1 MESRM
6 PESTSSA
13 RGKTVASLAANAFG
27 VLDSQPSSFVN
38 ISRASSAQLRK
49 LLGLP
54 AKVAAR
60 IVALR
65 KKGQLTC
72 LAELRAVPG
81 LQHRAFKSVWNKVFF
96 DRDGSL
102 RIRDVTAARRFIWS
116 GKPFALRVD
125 FGNASDSPV
134 VVVSVIARWAGEPF
148 VVEHEIGPDESR
160 KGQAEIEFDAE
171 RTLPV
176 GPAEFCI
183 ALYRADGAQASFRR
197 TFFVL
202 PSNPLS
208 LSLSPAGAI
217 VTGTWSA
224 RGAYVGSSD
233 TFSTQLGFTIAN
245 GDGSAVTMNRRLEWK
260 FWDGGIGG
268 TLVESGA
275 FDLSGSM
282 NVPAHGTLPGNIV
295 FTSPNGSGV
304 YNKYHGKE
312 DMTLE
317 IALTATDGRRITA
330 SITCRVMLAYGINI
344 IKVGDFDAQEG
355 VDLYTAVDLT
365 RQVYEKRDIT
375 FREVRR
381 WIIHNADAGSYTVI
395 NSEDEFRDLLEDWSV
410 QNDYVDV
417 FVAQS
422 FSWSTYNGYAGD
434 IPGPA
439 SKGGRKDGV
448 AVDKTSYTDAS
459 GVKRLNISVLGPLIG
474 HEVGHYLGLSH
485 LEETNNLMRAN
496 TGDRGQIIKYDQYRT
511 MFPHGFM
518 VFE

>member
-72 LAELRAVPG
+72 
-81 LQHRAFKSVWNKVFF
+81 
-96 DRDGSL
+96 
-102 RIRDVTAARRFIWS
+102 
-116 GKPFALRVD
+116 
-125 FGNASDSPV
+125 
-134 VVVSVIARWAGEPF
+134 
-148 VVEHEIGPDESR
+148 
-160 KGQAEIEFDAE
+160 QAEIEFDAE

-355 VDLYTAVDLT
+355 VDLYAAVDLT

-381 WIIHNADAGSYTVI
+381 WII
-395 NSEDEFRDLLEDWSV
+395 
-410 QNDYVDV
+410 
-417 FVAQS
+417 
-422 FSWSTYNGYAGD
+422 
-434 IPGPA
+434 
-439 SKGGRKDGV
+439 
-448 AVDKTSYTDAS
+448 
-459 GVKRLNISVLGPLIG
+459 
-474 HEVGHYLGLSH
+474 
-485 LEETNNLMRAN
+485 
-496 TGDRGQIIKYDQYRT
+496 
-511 MFPHGFM
+511 
-518 VFE
+518 

>member
-134 VVVSVIARWAGEPF
+134 VVVSVIARWAGEP
-148 VVEHEIGPDESR
+148 
-160 KGQAEIEFDAE
+160 
-171 RTLPV
+171 
-176 GPAEFCI
+176 
-183 ALYRADGAQASFRR
+183 
-197 TFFVL
+197 
-202 PSNPLS
+202 
-208 LSLSPAGAI
+208 
-217 VTGTWSA
+217 
-224 RGAYVGSSD
+224 YVGRSD

-355 VDLYTAVDLT
+355 VDLY
-365 RQVYEKRDIT
+365 
-375 FREVRR
+375 
-381 WIIHNADAGSYTVI
+381 
-395 NSEDEFRDLLEDWSV
+395 
-410 QNDYVDV
+410 
-417 FVAQS
+417 
-422 FSWSTYNGYAGD
+422 
-434 IPGPA
+434 
-439 SKGGRKDGV
+439 
-448 AVDKTSYTDAS
+448 
-459 GVKRLNISVLGPLIG
+459 
-474 HEVGHYLGLSH
+474 
-485 LEETNNLMRAN
+485 
-496 TGDRGQIIKYDQYRT
+496 
-511 MFPHGFM
+511 
-518 VFE
+518 